1 MNRSWCGQAR
11 RLRVVA
17 LLSLLLAVAACRVE
31 GADSE
36 LLVDIPDA
44 NLRSAVE
51 WALRKDSGEAITR
64 REMASV
70 DAIRAWG
77 VADLTGISYAVNM
90 NILGLSDSSI
100 SDLSLLAG
108 LEALT
113 WLHLSGEKIADLSP
127 LGALGSLNRLSL
139 NVEEIEDLSPLSGL
153 TLLWD
158 LNLHS
163 NKIVDLSPLSGL
175 TSLWSLDLAVNEV
188 TDLSPLAGLL
198 SLARLGLNVNDVADL
213 SPLAGLGSLEAL
225 YLVGNDISEV
235 EPLVRNAGLDH
246 GDHID
251 LRGNWLSERSLRVD
265 VPALRERGVSVLVD
279 YERTLDEGESPVEIA
294 DPGLRTAIRRSVGAR
309 GVWPLLADEMARIQS
324 IRGENEGIVNL
335 AGIEFATDLRKLDL
349 SRNAIADLA
358 QLADLPLHSLHL
370 DDNIIEDVAPLAG
383 LVRVETVGPA
393 EGGHVDVVYRLRVLT
408 LRDNMIEDI
417 GPLAELGTSWGGEE
431 GHGLRDLALDGNRIG
446 DLSPMP
452 KQLSRLYLDDNLISD
467 IAALSDQ
474 THLWELQVA
483 GNAITS
489 IAPLAEMRNL
499 RQLNFSDNQVEDL
512 TPLTD
517 LSLVEVHM
525 KNNSVRDLSPLLGKE
540 MWMVDVRNNRLSCDS
555 VTDLRTLR
563 DDGATVL
570 AGEVVPFLATAGADR
585 EDFVRLIN
593 WSDTGG
599 EVCIEAVDDAGV
611 RHGPVR
617 LGVGARQAVH
627 FGAADLENGNVAKG
641 IATGIGPPTA
651 GDWRLEIVSSLD
663 VEALSYVRT
672 EDRFVASMHDVAT
685 EEILPLFNP
694 GSDAGMRSLLRV
706 VNTEEEPAMWMTG
719 GYDDRGTWHPMDSA
733 VVVMP
738 GHALTLTTAQLE
750 DAHGVGDGEGKWR
763 FRSPGFPWFAMSLL
777 ASPSGHLTNLS
788 SVPDN
793 AEALADGTS
802 RYRVPLFLAAES
814 EREGFLRMVNRSKA
828 SGQVAVHATDDQGNR
843 FGPVYLDVRGG
854 RTVHFTSSDL
864 EAGNAAKGLSG
875 GVGRG
880 DGDWRLTLT
889 SELDLQVLSYVRT
902 EDGFVTSMH
911 DLAPRGDDGAYRVVF
926 FNPGSNTEQVSKLRL
941 VNSGDEM
948 ARVTVTGIDD
958 EGADSGTVALTVPA
972 MAART
977 FTAAELEEGSGR
989 VSGSLGDGGGKWRLR
1004 VDADTPLAVMSLL
1017 ENPTGHLVNV
1027 STGTAD

>member
-1 MNRSWCGQAR
+1 MSSASCGR
-11 RLRVVA
+11 ERNLRVVV
-17 LLSLLLAVAACRVE
+17 LLSMLLALAAYRVE
-31 GADSE
+31 GAESE
-36 LLVDIPDA
+36 FLVDIPDA

-51 WALRKDSGEAITR
+51 WALSKDPGEPITR

-70 DAIRAWG
+70 GAIKAWG

-100 SDLSLLAG
+100 SDLSLLAD

-113 WLHLSGEKIADLSP
+113 WLHLSGEKVADLSP

-139 NVEEIEDLSPLSGL
+139 SIEEIEDLSPLSDL

-158 LNLHS
+158 LSLHY

-175 TSLWSLDLAVNEV
+175 TSLSILDVRFNEV
-188 TDLSPLAGLL
+188 TDLSTLAGLL
-198 SLARLGLNVNDVADL
+198 SLAHLSLSANDVADL
-213 SPLAGLGSLEAL
+213 APLAGLESLESL
-225 YLVGNDISEV
+225 YLNGNNISEV
-235 EPLVRNAGLDH
+235 ESLVRNAGLDR

-251 LRGNWLSERSLRVD
+251 LRGNWLSERAVRVD
-265 VPALRERGVSVLVD
+265 VPVLRERGVNVLVD
-279 YERTLDEGESPVEIA
+279 DERTFGEGDSPVEIA
-294 DPGLRTAIRRSVGAR
+294 DPGLRRAVRRSVDGL
-309 GVWPLLADEMARIQS
+309 WPLLAEEMARILA
-324 IRGENEGIVNL
+324 IRGRNEGIVNL
-335 AGIEFATDLRKLDL
+335 AGIEFATGVRRLDF
-349 SRNAIADLA
+349 SRNAIVDLA
-358 QLADLPLHSLHL
+358 PLADLPLRHLYL
-370 DDNIIEDVAPLAG
+370 DDNVIKDVTPLAG
-383 LVRVETVGPA
+383 LVRAETFRTA
-393 EGGHVDVVYRLRVLT
+393 EDGRVDVTARLRVLT

-417 GPLAELGTSWGGEE
+417 GPFAELGTSWGGKE
-431 GHGLRDLALDGNRIG
+431 GHGLRLLALDGNRIS
-446 DLSPMP
+446 DLSPLP
-452 KQLSRLYLDDNLISD
+452 KQLFRLYLDDNLISD
-467 IAALSDQ
+467 IGALSDQ

-525 KNNSVRDLSPLLGKE
+525 RNNSVRDLSPLLGKE
-540 MWMVDVRNNRLSCDS
+540 MWMVDVRNNPLSCDS
-555 VTDLRTLR
+555 MTDLRTLR
-563 DDGATVL
+563 DNGATVL
-570 AGEVVPFLATAGADR
+570 AGEVVPHLATAGADR

-593 WSDTGG
+593 RSDAGG

-663 VEALSYVRT
+663 VEALSYAHT
-672 EDRFVASMHDVAT
+672 KDGFVASMHDVAT
-685 EEILPLFNP
+685 EEILPFFNP

-733 VVVMP
+733 VVVLP

-750 DAHGVGDGEGKWR
+750 DAHGVGDGDGKWR

-777 ASPSGHLTNLS
+777 ASSSGHLTNLS

-802 RYRVPLFLAAES
+802 RYRVPLFLAAEPA
-814 EREGFLRMVNRSKA
+814 REGFLRVVNRSKA
-828 SGQVAVHATDDQGNR
+828 SGQVAIHAIDDQGNR

-864 EAGNAAKGLSG
+864 EAGNVAKGLSG

-889 SELDLQVLSYVRT
+889 SALDLQVLSYVRT
-902 EDGFVTSMH
+902 ADGFVTSMH